1 MNIYTFQINFIEDFL
16 FTHLYFNVIS
26 KWLILDYMLGN
37 NKSIIEVLALRANM
51 VIWKA
56 FNNYREMPIVIDQ
69 NSRLGG
75 KTHLLAS

>member
-1 MNIYTFQINFIEDFL
+1 
-16 FTHLYFNVIS
+16 
-26 KWLILDYMLGN
+26 MLGN